1 MQKLFMRA
9 NEALL
14 KDLTDYAAIL
24 REVIATLP
32 LARTLCERV
41 VREARLIQ
49 ALLAFSDGIQAAEM
63 SRIVLNLGNLWA
75 VRDDSPPRSSGFSEE
90 IAESERARAEAQ
102 HGLSLVSGKAKDPIN
117 AELEVCFKHV
127 LDHLVEQQRLL
138 ERCHALLLPFRTS
151 PELTR
156 KRLNLLVAAAEARL
170 PDTPER
176 CAAVQTYRDA
186 SALLAEWEGGLA
198 LDERG
203 IAVLERCLTIIG
215 QSSAA
220 FGVLTVPVGDA
231 WVVDAG

>member
-1 MQKLFMRA
+1 MQQLFMRA

-14 KDLTDYAAIL
+14 KDLNDYAAIL
-24 REVIATLP
+24 REVVATLP
-32 LARTLCERV
+32 TARALCERV

-49 ALLAFSDGIQAAEM
+49 ALLAFSDGVQAAEL
-63 SRIVLNLGNLWA
+63 SRIVLHLGNLWA
-75 VRDDSPPRSSGFSEE
+75 VRDDRPPRSSGFSEE
-90 IAESERARAEAQ
+90 IAESQRAREEAL
-102 HGLSLVSGKAKDPIN
+102 HGLSLVAGGRQDPIS
-117 AELEVCFKHV
+117 AELQVCFKHV
-127 LDHLVEQQRLL
+127 LTYLHEQEQQL
-138 ERCHALLLPFRTS
+138 ERCHALLQPFRTS

-176 CAAVQTYRDA
+176 RAAVQTYLDA
-186 SALLAEWEGGLA
+186 AALIAEWEGGVA
-198 LDERG
+198 LDERS
-203 IAVLERCLTIIG
+203 IAVLDRCLTIIG